1 MKFAAFVALI
11 GAVSVTA
18 GPTVMKCIP
27 KNRQAG
33 EAAKKKCGKY
43 SVGRACKSNGLCE
56 WAEGSIKVTQVEY
69 KINNSPHYV
78 NPAKPQAVVSWQ
90 EKQVEVK
97 YSQELVMETK
107 PEMEYFGLLE
117 NEGDQAGA
125 FVSKDK
131 PCTAKTHIRDC
142 NGFCAPAFWIGNGL
156 CDDKG
161 TVHPFAKTF
170 ARDVD
175 YMGKLPGYGQT
186 KDQGHHNFNC
196 AKFWNDGGDCVSAKR
211 SVWLNFNWMKQAFA
225 RSARTQAAALN
236 LQEATNMSA
245 PALSVVAM
253 AAIAA
258 VAAVAMVARRK

>member
-1 MKFAAFVALI
+1 
-11 GAVSVTA
+11 
-18 GPTVMKCIP
+18 MKCIP

-33 EAAKKKCGKY
+33 KAAKTKCAAY
-43 SVGRACKSNGLCE
+43 VVGRACTSNGLCE

-69 KINNSPHYV
+69 KLTNSKPFH
-78 NPAKPQAVVSWQ
+78 NTAKPQAVVSWQ

-117 NEGDQAGA
+117 SEGDQAGA

-131 PCTAKTHIRDC
+131 PCTSKTHIRDC
-142 NGFCAPAFWIGNGL
+142 DGFCGPAFWIGNGL
-156 CDDKG
+156 CDDAG
-161 TVHPFAKTF
+161 TSHPFAKIF
-170 ARDVD
+170 NKDVD

-196 AKFWNDGGDCVSAKR
+196 PRFWNDGGDCVSAKQG
-211 SVWLNFNWMKQAFA
+211 VYYNFLRMKNAF
-225 RSARTQAAALN
+225 RNSARTTALN
-236 LQEATNMSA
+236 LQETTNMSA